1 MSKTLPPPPPPRRIL
16 SPSVSIG
23 VLILVRPVPVANTQG
38 LEELTTRFILGRPAS
53 SYGDLVMSIGMDEGR
68 QWFTVMVGTQV
79 ISVPAS
85 NVTSYR
91 LVAL

>member
-1 MSKTLPPPPPPRRIL
+1 MSKTPPPPPPRRIL
-16 SPSVSIG
+16 SPSVAIG
-23 VLILVRPVPVANTQG
+23 VLTLVHPVPVANTRG
-38 LEELTTRFILGRPAS
+38 LEELTTRFALGRPAS
-53 SYGDLVMSIGMDEGR
+53 SYGELVTSIGLDEGR

-79 ISVPAS
+79 ISVPAA